1 MLQPLQAGDA
11 GGVVFL
17 LVVLVYLS
25 GAVLFLLL
33 PTLVVSRLRED
44 RGLLDGLAGGRMGRL
59 VRGRFGELVRGR
71 VDDLHRLR
79 RQGSVDSR
87 NR

>member
-25 GAVLFLLL
+25 GSVLFLLM
-33 PTLVVSRLRED
+33 PPLVVSRLRKE
-44 RGLLDGLAGGRMGRL
+44 RGVLDGLAGGRMGRL
-59 VRGRFGELVRGR
+59 VRGRIGELVRGR
-71 VDDLHRLR
+71 LDELHRLR
-79 RQGSVDSR
+79 RPGSVDSR